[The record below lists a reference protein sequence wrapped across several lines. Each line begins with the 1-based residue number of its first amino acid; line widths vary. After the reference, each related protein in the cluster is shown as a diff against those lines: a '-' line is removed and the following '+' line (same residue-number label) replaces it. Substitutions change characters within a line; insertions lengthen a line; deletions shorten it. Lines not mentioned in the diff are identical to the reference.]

1 MRRPGT
7 VRRRWSL
14 LALFVSSSV
23 LWAEGPI
30 LERETESWFVLTGL
44 PPVLSAGEV
53 EPHLT
58 KGLTTTFVFVVD
70 LLGVSQGKQAGGA
83 RVEIRYELW
92 DEVFHATTTDI
103 GGKVTREVIDSI
115 ENLVTWWEGQRLRVV
130 DLDVLSSGVGSQAR
144 VRLDVV
150 PFSRTE
156 QRETQE
162 WFARSVSAAEL
173 ARNEGA
179 SASVDGS
186 SGGQDGVFSVLIATS
201 IQRRPLTSY
210 RWTIDLPRERSP

>member
-7 VRRRWSL
+7 VRWRWSL
-14 LALFVSSSV
+14 LVLFVTSSA
-23 LWAEGPI
+23 LWADGPM
-30 LERETESWFVLTGL
+30 LERETESWLVLSEL

-103 GGKVTREVIDSI
+103 SGQVTREVIDST
-115 ENLVTWWEGQRLRVV
+115 EDLVIWWAGKRLRVV
-130 DLDVLSSGVGSQAR
+130 NLDILASGVGAQAR
-144 VRLDVV
+144 VRLEVV
-150 PFSRTE
+150 PFSSTE
-156 QRETQE
+156 QRETRE
-162 WFARSVSAAEL
+162 WFAESVSAAEL

-179 SASVDGS
+179 SASVEGS
-186 SGGQDGVFSVLIATS
+186 SGGKDGVFSILIATS
-201 IQRRPLTSY
+201 IRRRPLTSY
-210 RWTIDLPRERSP
+210 RWTVELPRERSP